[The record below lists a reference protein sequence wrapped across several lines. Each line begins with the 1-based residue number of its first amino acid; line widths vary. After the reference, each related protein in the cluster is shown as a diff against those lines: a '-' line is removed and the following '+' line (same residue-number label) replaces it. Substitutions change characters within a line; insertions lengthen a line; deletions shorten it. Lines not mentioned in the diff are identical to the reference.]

1 MTKMSSKDDG
11 RGSGGSSGTG
21 RSGPAG
27 LGNMFERILGED
39 NPVFE
44 QIDRN
49 AKALAQSALAKLEV
63 VNRAEFDA
71 QAAVL
76 KRTRQKL
83 ELLEAE
89 VERLTQLLQQHQNNS
104 DD

>member
-1 MTKMSSKDDG
+1 M
-11 RGSGGSSGTG
+11 
-21 RSGPAG
+21 
-27 LGNMFERILGED
+27 
-39 NPVFE
+39 FE

-76 KRTRQKL
+76 KRTRQKV

-89 VERLTQLLQQHQNNS
+89 VERLTQLLQQRENNS
-104 DD
+104 DN

>member
-1 MTKMSSKDDG
+1 
-11 RGSGGSSGTG
+11 
-21 RSGPAG
+21 
-27 LGNMFERILGED
+27 
-39 NPVFE
+39 VFE

-76 KRTRQKL
+76 KRTRQKV

-89 VERLTQLLQQHQNNS
+89 VERLTQLLQQHQNSS